1 MNKQEQ
7 SDLCALL
14 AKLRYDMMELIV
26 EKEGKDTSKE
36 NEIINAVNKILNVT
50 MIDGTYK
57 LK

>member
-14 AKLRYDMMELIV
+14 AKLRYDMMEIILD
-26 EKEGKDTSKE
+26 KEGKNDNKE
-36 NEIINAVNKILNVT
+36 NEIINAINKILSVT